1 MTSPKPL
8 MVFEDARAQLLEA
21 AAKVAKP
28 ASEPCQTM
36 QACGRILA
44 QSVRSPLNV
53 PPHHNSAMDGYAVR
67 IADLKRA
74 QADIASGSVDLSA
87 PMAISQRIPAGASP
101 SALTPGTCARIFTGG
116 VIPEGADAVI
126 MQERARV
133 NGETVQF
140 EQPSH
145 WAKGEAIRYA
155 GEDIA
160 FDSEVATAGT
170 FLTPAMVGLIAS
182 VGISEVQVYKPITVA
197 CVFTGD
203 ELAMPGQTLKPGA
216 IYNSNR
222 FVLTTVLQQMG
233 CKVIDLGH
241 IPDQLSATREALVQ
255 AAAQADLVISS
266 GGVSVGEEDHVKP
279 AVQAE
284 GALGLWQISM
294 KPGKPLA
301 FGHLR
306 KPSRTQ
312 NTTANSAN
320 PPSAAIAHFVGL
332 PGNPVSSYV
341 TFMLLAK
348 PFIHAL
354 QGRAVKHPLKLK
366 MQAAF
371 DFPKADKR
379 REFLRATINA
389 HGQLELYRTQSS
401 GALTS
406 MAYCDGL
413 IDNPPQSPINQ
424 GDWIDFLPFA
434 LDCL

>member
-1 MTSPKPL
+1 MNLPKPL
-8 MVFEDARAQLLEA
+8 MVFEDARSQLLQA
-21 AAKVAKP
+21 AAAAPKP
-28 ASEPCQTM
+28 GSESCNTM
-36 QACGRILA
+36 MACGRILA
-44 QSVRSPLNV
+44 ESVRSPLNV
-53 PPHHNSAMDGYAVR
+53 PPHHNSAMDGYAVCV
-67 IADLKRA
+67 ADLKLA
-74 QADIASGSVDLSA
+74 VSNINASSLKLSM
-87 PMAISQRIPAGASP
+87 PLIISQRIPAGASP
-101 SALTPGTCARIFTGG
+101 SPLIPGTCARIFTGG

-126 MQERARV
+126 MQERAHV
-133 NGETVQF
+133 TGEAVQF
-140 EQPSH
+140 EQPGQ
-145 WAKGEAIRYA
+145 WTKGEAIRYA

-160 FDSEVATAGT
+160 LHAEVAPAGT

-182 VGISEVQVYKPITVA
+182 VGVAHVQVYKPITVA

-203 ELAMPGQTLKPGA
+203 ELAMPGQALKPGA

-222 FVLTTVLQQMG
+222 FVLNTLLQQMG
-233 CKVIDLGH
+233 CTVIDLGH
-241 IPDQLSATREALVQ
+241 IPDQLSATREALIQ

-284 GALGLWQISM
+284 GALALWQISM

-306 KPSRTQ
+306 KPAESI
-312 NTTANSAN
+312 NATATSLESPALG
-320 PPSAAIAHFVGL
+320 IAHFVGL

-354 QGRAVKHPLKLK
+354 QGRLDKQPLKLK

-371 DFPKADKR
+371 DFPRADKR
-379 REFLRATINA
+379 REFLRATINQQ
-389 HGQLELYRTQSS
+389 GQLELYRTQSS

-413 IDNPPQSPINQ
+413 IDNPPHSPIKQ
-424 GDWIDFLPFA
+424 GDWIDFLPFSA
-434 LDCL
+434 DCL

>member
-1 MTSPKPL
+1 MNLPKPL
-8 MVFEDARAQLLEA
+8 MVFEDAREQLLQVA
-21 AAKVAKP
+21 ASAPKP
-28 ASEPCQTM
+28 GSEFCDTM
-36 QACGRILA
+36 MACGRILA
-44 QSVRSPLNV
+44 VAVRSPLNV
-53 PPHHNSAMDGYAVR
+53 PPHHNSAMDGYALRV
-67 IADLKRA
+67 ADLKLSNSGLKT
-74 QADIASGSVDLSA
+74 ASTDVSEPLI
-87 PMAISQRIPAGASP
+87 ISQRIPAGASP
-101 SALTPGTCARIFTGG
+101 DPLLPGTCARIFTGG

-126 MQERARV
+126 MQERAHV
-133 NGETVQF
+133 TGDAVQF
-140 EQPSH
+140 EQPGQ
-145 WAKGEAIRYA
+145 WAKGDAIRYA

-160 FDSEVATAGT
+160 LDAEVAPAGT

-182 VGISEVQVYKPITVA
+182 VGIGQVQVYKPITVA

-203 ELAMPGQTLKPGA
+203 ELAMPGQVLRPGS

-222 FVLTTVLQQMG
+222 FVLNTLLQQMG

-241 IPDQLSATREALVQ
+241 IPDQLNATREALIR
-255 AAAQADLVISS
+255 AATQADLVISS

-284 GALGLWQISM
+284 GALALWQISM

-306 KPSRTQ
+306 KPPGSKNAKAT
-312 NTTANSAN
+312 SHE
-320 PPSAAIAHFVGL
+320 SSVEGVAHFVGL

-354 QGRAVKHPLKLK
+354 QGRLVKHPLKLK

-371 DFPKADKR
+371 EFPRADKR
-379 REFLRATINA
+379 REFLRATINEQ
-389 HGQLELYRTQSS
+389 GQLVLYRTQSS

-413 IDNPPQSPINQ
+413 IDNPPHSPIKQ
-424 GDWIDFLPFA
+424 GDWIDFLPFSA
-434 LDCL
+434 DCL

>member
-1 MTSPKPL
+1 MNSPKPL
-8 MVFEDARAQLLEA
+8 MLFEDALAQLLQA
-21 AAKVAKP
+21 ASVAQKP
-28 ASEPCQTM
+28 DVESCETM
-36 QACGRILA
+36 LSCGRILA
-44 QSVRSPLNV
+44 QAVRSPLNV

-67 IADLKRA
+67 LVDLKPVS
-74 QADIASGSVDLSA
+74 ASTDLSTDRSTDLSVGL
-87 PMAISQRIPAGASP
+87 PISQRIPAGASP
-101 SALTPGTCARIFTGG
+101 HALALGTCARIFTGG

-126 MQERARV
+126 MQERAHL
-133 NGETVQF
+133 NGDLVQF
-140 EQPSH
+140 EQPGV
-145 WAKGEAIRYA
+145 WASGEAIRYA

-160 FDSEVATAGT
+160 LDSEVAPAGT

-182 VGISEVQVYKPITVA
+182 VGVAQVKVYKPLTVA

-203 ELAMPGQTLKPGA
+203 ELAMPGQVLKPGA

-222 FVLTTVLQQMG
+222 FVLNALLNQMG
-233 CKVIDLGH
+233 CKVIDMGH
-241 IPDQLSATREALVQ
+241 IVDQLSATRDALV
-255 AAAQADLVISS
+255 AAAKQADLVISS

-284 GALGLWQISM
+284 GALALWQISM

-306 KPSRTQ
+306 KP
-312 NTTANSAN
+312 NSAAM
-320 PPSAAIAHFVGL
+320 PAALAQFVGL

-354 QGRAVKHPLKLK
+354 QGRIVKPPLKLK
-366 MQAAF
+366 LQTAF
-371 DFPKADKR
+371 DIPKADKR
-379 REFLRATINA
+379 REFLRATINQN
-389 HGQLELYRTQSS
+389 GQLELYRTQSS

-413 IDNPPQSPINQ
+413 IDNPPQSPIKK
-424 GDWIDFLPFA
+424 GDWVEFLPFSV
-434 LDCL
+434 DCL

>member
-1 MTSPKPL
+1 MNSPKPL
-8 MVFEDARAQLLEA
+8 MVFEDARTQLLEA
-21 AAKVAKP
+21 AEQAPKP
-28 ASEPCQTM
+28 ASERCETM

-44 QSVRSPLNV
+44 EAVRSPLNV

-67 IADLKRA
+67 IADLKLDRSNTS
-74 QADIASGSVDLSA
+74 ASVTGLSE
-87 PMAISQRIPAGASP
+87 PLTISQRIPAGASP
-101 SALTPGTCARIFTGG
+101 SALKPGTCARIFTGG
-116 VIPEGADAVI
+116 VIPDGADAVI
-126 MQERARV
+126 MQERAQV

-140 EQPSH
+140 EQPAL

-160 FDSEVATAGT
+160 LDSEVAPAGT

-182 VGISEVQVYKPITVA
+182 VGIAHVQVYAPITVA

-203 ELAMPGQTLKPGA
+203 ELAMPGQSLKPGA

-222 FVLTTVLQQMG
+222 FVLNTVLQQMG

-241 IPDQLSATREALVQ
+241 IPDQLSATREALIK

-284 GALGLWQISM
+284 GALALWQISM

-306 KPSRTQ
+306 KPAGFQ
-312 NTTANSAN
+312 NTAGNSPKHEAGRV
-320 PPSAAIAHFVGL
+320 AHFVGL

-354 QGRAVKHPLKLK
+354 QGRTVKHPLKLK

-371 DFPKADKR
+371 DLPKADKR
-379 REFLRATINA
+379 REFLRTTINA
-389 HGQLELYRTQSS
+389 QGQLELYRTQSS

-413 IDNPPQSPINQ
+413 IDNPPQSTIKK

-434 LDCL
+434 VDCL